1 MNNFKIQMSNYLVLF
16 VIIFVC
22 CDMNWFSKDKN
33 KDWIPFSDPEQL
45 NELIT
50 ESNSIPVVIYKH
62 SSRCGLSFMT
72 ENKLEEGWDVLQPK
86 VKLYFLDLI
95 RYREVST
102 AVAEKFNVR
111 HQSPQILII
120 KNGICVFNTSHH
132 EISTEAILNNL

>member
-1 MNNFKIQMSNYLVLF
+1 MKLVLF
-16 VIIFVC
+16 VLVFFSFG
-22 CDMNWFSKDKN
+22 MNWFSKDTN
-33 KDWIPFSDPEQL
+33 KDWIHLSEPGQL
-45 NELIT
+45 SGLVA
-50 ESNSIPVVIYKH
+50 ESNSIPVIIYKH

-102 AVAEKFNVR
+102 AVAERFNVR

-120 KNGICVFNTSHH
+120 KNGICVYNTSHH
-132 EISTEAILNNL
+132 KINVNTILKNL